1 MYKKLILSTVIAL
14 PLALPL
20 AAQETW
26 PADDVELAT
35 HSSSGGGGD
44 IMMRNMG
51 ATLENKFN
59 INTMVDNRV
68 GGSGAVA
75 LSWLANQA
83 PTDGSAILSVT
94 PTQLITPLRVQGI
107 PNYQDVTPIA
117 RLMIDPSVLA
127 IHNDSQFETI
137 EQFIEYARANPRDL
151 TVGIGSAGSLDQL
164 VVQNFATA
172 ADIELRIVPHEGGG
186 DAEAALLG
194 QHIDAIL
201 GEPGGILTHL
211 KSGNMRML
219 TVFQEER
226 LEAYPEVPTLQES
239 GYDVVSNKFRGV
251 FGPPGMDPALVEAIG
266 TTLRDLRD
274 DEPWNT
280 YWREGSMTPAYLGHE
295 DFTVFLDKANEEM
308 RAFIESLAN

>member
-1 MYKKLILSTVIAL
+1 MYKKLILSTVMVL
-14 PLALPL
+14 PLTL
-20 AAQETW
+20 AAQEW
-26 PADDVELAT
+26 PAGDVELVT

-44 IMMRNMG
+44 IMLRNMG
-51 ATLENKFN
+51 RTLDTKFN
-59 INTMVDNRV
+59 INTVVDNRV

-83 PTDGSAILSVT
+83 PTDGTAIMSVT

-127 IHNDSQFETI
+127 IHNDSEFDTI
-137 EQFIEYARANPRDL
+137 EQFIEHARANPRDL

-164 VVQNFATA
+164 VVQNFAEATG
-172 ADIELRIVPHEGGG
+172 IELRIVPHEGGG
-186 DAEAALLG
+186 DSEAALLG

-211 KSGNMRML
+211 ESGNMRML

-226 LEAYPEVPTLQES
+226 LEAYPDVPTLQES

-251 FGPPGMDPALVEAIG
+251 FGPPGMD
-266 TTLRDLRD
+266 
-274 DEPWNT
+274 
-280 YWREGSMTPAYLGHE
+280 
-295 DFTVFLDKANEEM
+295 
-308 RAFIESLAN
+308 

>member
-14 PLALPL
+14 PLALPVG
-20 AAQETW
+20 AQETW
-26 PADDVELAT
+26 PAGDVELVT

-44 IMMRNMG
+44 IMLRNMG
-51 ATLENKFN
+51 RTLDDKFN
-59 INTMVDNRV
+59 INTVIDNRV

-83 PTDGSAILSVT
+83 PTDGSAIMSVT

-107 PNYQDVTPIA
+107 PNYQEVTPIA

-127 IHNDSQFETI
+127 IHNDSQFDTI
-137 EQFIEYARANPRDL
+137 EAFIEHARANPRDL

-164 VVQNFATA
+164 VVQNFASA

-186 DAEAALLG
+186 DSEAALLG
-194 QHIDAIL
+194 QHIDAII

-211 KSGNMRML
+211 ESGNMRML

-226 LEAYPEVPTLQES
+226 LDAYPEVPTLLES

-251 FGPPGMDPALVEAIG
+251 FGPPGMDPELVEAIG

-295 DFTVFLDKANEEM
+295 DFVAFLDKANEEM
-308 RAFIESLAN
+308 RVFIESLGN

>member
-14 PLALPL
+14 PLAMP
-20 AAQETW
+20 AVAQDTW
-26 PADDVELAT
+26 PAGDVELVT

-44 IMMRNMG
+44 IMLRNMG
-51 ATLENKFN
+51 RTLDTRFG
-59 INTMVDNRV
+59 INTVIDNRV

-75 LSWLANQA
+75 LSWLANRA
-83 PTDGSAILSVT
+83 PTDGSAIMSVT

-127 IHNDSQFETI
+127 VHNDSEFATI
-137 EQFIEYARANPRDL
+137 EEFIEHARANPRDL

-172 ADIELRIVPHEGGG
+172 AGIELRIVPHEGGG

-194 QHIDAIL
+194 QHIDSIL

-211 KSGNMRML
+211 DAGNMRML
-219 TVFQEER
+219 TVFQEDR
-226 LEAYPEVPTLQES
+226 LDEYPEVPTLQEV

-251 FGPPGMDPALVEAIG
+251 FGPPNMDPELVEAIG

-295 DFTVFLDKANEEM
+295 DFVTFLDEANEEM
-308 RAFIESLAN
+308 RVFIESLGQ

>member
-1 MYKKLILSTVIAL
+1 MNKKLIISTL
-14 PLALPL
+14 LALPL
-20 AAQETW
+20 AMPVAAQDAW
-26 PADDVELAT
+26 PPEEVELVT

-44 IMMRNMG
+44 IMIRNLG
-51 ATLENKFN
+51 RTLEEKFGIDAVYN
-59 INTMVDNRV
+59 NRV

-83 PTDGSAILSVT
+83 PTDGSSIMSVT
-94 PTQLITPLRVQGI
+94 PTQLITPLRVEGI
-107 PNYQDVTPIA
+107 PTYQDVMPIA

-127 IHNDSQFETI
+127 IHGESQFDTI
-137 EQFIEYARANPRDL
+137 EEFIDYARENPNEL

-164 VVQNFATA
+164 VVQNFMTA
-172 ADIELRIVPHEGGG
+172 ADIEVRIVPHEGGG

-194 QHIDAIL
+194 QHIDAII
-201 GEPGGILTHL
+201 GEPGGILSHL
-211 KSGNMRML
+211 DSGNMRIL

-226 LEAYPEVPTLQES
+226 LDAYPDVPTLQEV

-251 FGPPGMDPALVEAIG
+251 FGAPGMDAELVEAIG
-266 TTLRDLRD
+266 ETLSNLLD

-295 DFTVFLDKANEEM
+295 DFVAFLDKANEEL
-308 RAFIESLAN
+308 RVFIESLDD

>member
-1 MYKKLILSTVIAL
+1 MNKKIFISSLLALS
-14 PLALPL
+14 LALPV
-20 AAQETW
+20 AAQELW
-26 PADDVELAT
+26 PPEELELVT

-44 IMMRNMG
+44 IMIRNMG
-51 ATLENKFN
+51 RTLEEKFD
-59 INTMVDNRV
+59 INVVYNNRV

-83 PTDGSAILSVT
+83 PTDGSSVMSVT
-94 PTQLITPLRVQGI
+94 PTQLITPLRVEGI
-107 PNYQDVTPIA
+107 PTYQDVTPIA

-127 IHNDSQFETI
+127 IHGESRFDSI
-137 EQFIEYARANPRDL
+137 EAFIDYARENPNEL

-164 VVQNFATA
+164 VVQNFMTA

-194 QHIDAIL
+194 QHIDAII
-201 GEPGGILTHL
+201 GEPGGILSHL
-211 KSGNMRML
+211 DSGHMRIL

-226 LEAYPEVPTLQES
+226 LEAYPDVPTLQET

-251 FGPPGMDPALVEAIG
+251 FGPPGMEPELVEAIG

-295 DFTVFLDKANEEM
+295 EFVTFLDKANDEL
-308 RAFIESLAN
+308 RTFIESLDD